1 MSRNDVTRRD
11 WLKWASLSG
20 AALATASTVSTA
32 SRVLG
37 QSTRPTAAR
46 QRVLRFAHITDVHV
60 QPELDANQGF
70 IACLQHIAKQ
80 PDKVDA
86 IFNTGDCIFDSMHA
100 QDARVGDLWDMF
112 TGIVR
117 SHVSIPIEHTIGNHD
132 VWGLDKTKSKTTG
145 EERNWGKARAMEAL
159 GLKRPYRSF
168 DRAGWHVIVLDS
180 VMPWKDSYKGHL
192 DARQF
197 DWLAKD
203 LARTDPKTPVLV
215 LSHIPIL
222 STTVFTANDVAAT
235 GDYQIPGGAMHL
247 DWMPIRDLFKQH
259 PNVRLCL
266 SGHVHLLDRVDYNG
280 VTYLCNGAVSG
291 GWWKET
297 NMGDCDAGYALID
310 LYDDGSFEHTYVTY
324 GWTYRTRQASAR
336 G

>member
-1 MSRNDVTRRD
+1 
-11 WLKWASLSG
+11 
-20 AALATASTVSTA
+20 
-32 SRVLG
+32 
-37 QSTRPTAAR
+37 
-46 QRVLRFAHITDVHV
+46 
-60 QPELDANQGF
+60 
-70 IACLQHIAKQ
+70 
-80 PDKVDA
+80 
-86 IFNTGDCIFDSMHA
+86 
-100 QDARVGDLWDMF
+100 MF

-117 SHVSIPIEHTIGNHD
+117 SHVSVPIEHTIGNHD

-145 EERNWGKARAMEAL
+145 EECNWGKARAMEAL
-159 GLKRPYRSF
+159 GLKRPYHSF